1 MFGWSI
7 LLLKV
12 YLVSNITH
20 YEHIPILP
28 LSVIFNLLSCGDASS
43 KYKKILQFK
52 VPFWWW
58 QPKCS
63 VFFFRSDSIVLCMT
77 FHTWANGFFRHFP
90 CYKDRKIFLPY
101 QICNITRSCRGF
113 LLNRNVNQK
122 NVKHTLKNMSTLL
135 LFLCQN
141 IIGRYG
147 ESFCFCMYKK
157 SHKMPPNFLA

>member
-1 MFGWSI
+1 MWRCFIQIQKDLAIQGTF
-7 LLLKV
+7 LMMTTQV
-12 YLVSNITH
+12 Q
-20 YEHIPILP
+20 
-28 LSVIFNLLSCGDASS
+28 C
-43 KYKKILQFK
+43 
-52 VPFWWW
+52 
-58 QPKCS
+58 
-63 VFFFRSDSIVLCMT
+63 FFFRSDCIVLCMT

-147 ESFCFCMYKK
+147 ESFCFCMSKK